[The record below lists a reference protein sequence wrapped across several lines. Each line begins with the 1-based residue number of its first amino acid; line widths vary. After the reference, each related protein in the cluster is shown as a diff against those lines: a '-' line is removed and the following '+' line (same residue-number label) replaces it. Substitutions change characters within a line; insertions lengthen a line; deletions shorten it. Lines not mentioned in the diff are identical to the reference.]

1 MTPNTTSLRTDWA
14 FSPSGSLLDI
24 QISFTMTAAN
34 GSLVVALAQTMIS
47 IGLIAFRH
55 AARACLWS
63 ALQCRLGRR
72 SPGPRSE

>member
-34 GSLVVALAQTMIS
+34 GSLVVALAQTIIS

-55 AARACLWS
+55 AAQACLWN
-63 ALQCRLGRR
+63 ALQLRLGL
-72 SPGPRSE
+72 SNTAPRSE